1 MTELKVPAIA
11 ESITEV
17 TLSRFLVKDG
27 DYVELDQPVCEL
39 ETDKASQEIPAPAA
53 GVVKLVAKE
62 GDDLKVG
69 AVICNI
75 DESAAKPAGKAEPE
89 TKKAEVKTPKAES
102 KETKTE
108 APKKEEA
115 PKVEPAKQENIHA
128 TPVAKKILEEG
139 GLKAGD
145 VKGTGTGG
153 KITKEDAL
161 AAVRNKLNLP
171 QREAFSRNERREKM
185 SRLRKTISE
194 RLVYSKN
201 STAML
206 TTFNEVDMTAINKI
220 REKYGDAFKK
230 KNEVG
235 LGMMSFFTK
244 AVCLSLEKF
253 PAVNSYIEENE
264 IVYHDYCDISIA
276 VSTPKGLVVPVI
288 RNAESLS
295 LAGIE
300 KKVKELAIK
309 GRDGLLTMDEM
320 TGGTFTISNGGVF
333 GSLMSTPIIN
343 PPQTAIL
350 GMHKIQDRPM
360 AIDGQVVIRPMMYVA
375 LSYDHRIIDG
385 KESVSF
391 LVSVKDYLENPHK
404 MLLGMDPVDLLL
416 DI

>member
-1 MTELKVPAIA
+1 MTELKVPAVA

-27 DYVELDQPVCEL
+27 DYVTIDQPICEL
-39 ETDKASQEIPAPAA
+39 ETDKASQEIPAPI
-53 GVVKLVAKE
+53 GGLVKFVAKE
-62 GDDLKVG
+62 GDDLKIG
-69 AVICNI
+69 DLICHI
-75 DESAAKPAGKAEPE
+75 DENAAAPAN
-89 TKKAEVKTPKAES
+89 
-102 KETKTE
+102 
-108 APKKEEA
+108 A
-115 PKVEPAKQENIHA
+115 PKVEAKAEVVVQKKAEAPKQEAVIETKTTNYVTG
-128 TPVAKKILEEG
+128 TPSPAAKKILDEG
-139 GLKAGD
+139 GVKSTD
-145 VKGTGTGG
+145 VKGTGVSGRL
-153 KITKEDAL
+153 TKEDAL
-161 AAVRNKLNLP
+161 NAVRNKANLP

-206 TTFNEVDMTAINKI
+206 TTFNEVDMTAINAI
-220 REKYGDAFKK
+220 RAKYGETFKK
-230 KNEVG
+230 KNEVS
-235 LGMMSFFTK
+235 LGMMSFFSK
-244 AVCLSLEKF
+244 AVCLALEKF
-253 PAVNSYIEENE
+253 PAVNASIEDNE

-288 RNAESLS
+288 RNAESLT

-309 GRDGLLTMDEM
+309 GRDGLLGMDDM

-350 GMHKIQDRPM
+350 GMHKVQDRPM
-360 AIDGQVVIRPMMYVA
+360 AIDGQVVIRPMMYIA
-375 LSYDHRIIDG
+375 LSYDHRVIDG

-391 LVSVKDYLENPHK
+391 LVAVKDFLENPHK
-404 MLLGMDPVDLLL
+404 MLLGADPVDLLL

>member
-1 MTELKVPAIA
+1 MTELKVPAVA

-17 TLSRFLVKDG
+17 TLARFLVKDG
-27 DYVELDQPVCEL
+27 DYVELDQPICEV
-39 ETDKASQEIPAPAA
+39 ETDKASQELPAPAA

-62 GDDLKVG
+62 GEDLKVG
-69 AVICNI
+69 ALVCTI
-75 DESAAKPAGKAEPE
+75 DETAAKPAGAPAKEEKKPEPE
-89 TKKAEVKTPKAES
+89 TKKAEVKAPVAEV
-102 KETKTE
+102 KETKTAPVAE
-108 APKKEEA
+108 AN
-115 PKVEPAKQENIHA
+115 VHA

-139 GLKAGD
+139 GVKASQ
-145 VKGTGTGG
+145 VKGSGAGG

-161 AAVRNKLNLP
+161 AAVRAKLNLP
-171 QREAFSRNERREKM
+171 AKEAFSRNERREKM
-185 SRLRKTISE
+185 SRLRKTVSE

-206 TTFNEVDMTAINKI
+206 TTFNEVDMSAINKI
-220 REKYGDAFKK
+220 RDKFGDAFKK

-235 LGMMSFFTK
+235 LGMMSFFTR

-253 PAVNSYIEENE
+253 AAVNASIEENE

-350 GMHKIQDRPM
+350 GMHKIQDRPVVV
-360 AIDGQVVIRPMMYVA
+360 DGQIVIRPMMYVA

-404 MLLGMDPVDLLL
+404 LLLGADPVDLLL
-416 DI
+416 EL

>member
-1 MTELKVPAIA
+1 MTELKVPAVA

-27 DYVELDQPVCEL
+27 DYVTIDQPICEL
-39 ETDKASQEIPAPAA
+39 ETDKASQEIPAPI
-53 GVVKLVAKE
+53 GGLVKFVAKE
-62 GDDLKVG
+62 GDDLKIG
-69 AVICNI
+69 DLICHI
-75 DESAAKPAGKAEPE
+75 DENAAAPAN
-89 TKKAEVKTPKAES
+89 
-102 KETKTE
+102 
-108 APKKEEA
+108 A
-115 PKVEPAKQENIHA
+115 PKVEAKAEVVVQKKAEAPKQEAVIETKTTNYA
-128 TPVAKKILEEG
+128 TGTPSPAAKKILDEG
-139 GLKAGD
+139 GVKSTD
-145 VKGTGTGG
+145 VKGTGVSGRL
-153 KITKEDAL
+153 TKEDAL
-161 AAVRNKLNLP
+161 NAVRNKANIP

-206 TTFNEVDMTAINKI
+206 TTFNEVDMTAINAI
-220 REKYGDAFKK
+220 RAKYGETFKK
-230 KNEVG
+230 KNEVS
-235 LGMMSFFTK
+235 LGMMSFFSK
-244 AVCLSLEKF
+244 AVCLALEKF
-253 PAVNSYIEENE
+253 PAVNASIEDNE

-288 RNAESLS
+288 RNAESLT

-309 GRDGLLTMDEM
+309 GRDGLLGMDDM

-350 GMHKIQDRPM
+350 GMHKVQDRPM
-360 AIDGQVVIRPMMYVA
+360 AIDGQVVIRPMMYIA
-375 LSYDHRIIDG
+375 LSYDHRVIDG

-391 LVSVKDYLENPHK
+391 LVAVKDFLENPHK
-404 MLLGMDPVDLLL
+404 MLLGADPVDLLL

>member
-1 MTELKVPAIA
+1 MTELKVPAVA

-17 TLSRFLVKDG
+17 TLARFLVKDG
-27 DYVELDQPVCEL
+27 DYVELDQPICEV
-39 ETDKASQEIPAPAA
+39 ETDKASQELPAPAA

-62 GDDLKVG
+62 GEDLKVG
-69 AVICNI
+69 ALVCTI
-75 DESAAKPAGKAEPE
+75 DETAAKPAGTPAKEEKKAEPE
-89 TKKAEVKTPKAES
+89 TKKAEVKAPVAEV
-102 KETKTE
+102 KETKT
-108 APKKEEA
+108 APVAETN
-115 PKVEPAKQENIHA
+115 VHA

-139 GLKAGD
+139 GVKASG
-145 VKGTGTGG
+145 VKGTGAGG

-161 AAVRNKLNLP
+161 AAVRAKLNLP
-171 QREAFSRNERREKM
+171 AKEAFSRNERREKM
-185 SRLRKTISE
+185 SRLRKTVAE

-220 REKYGDAFKK
+220 REKYGDTFKK

-235 LGMMSFFTK
+235 LGMMSFFTR

-253 PAVNSYIEENE
+253 PAVNASIEENE
-264 IVYHDYCDISIA
+264 IVYHDFCDISIA

-360 AIDGQVVIRPMMYVA
+360 AIDGQVVIRPMMYLA

-404 MLLGMDPVDLLL
+404 LLLGADPIDLLL
-416 DI
+416 DL